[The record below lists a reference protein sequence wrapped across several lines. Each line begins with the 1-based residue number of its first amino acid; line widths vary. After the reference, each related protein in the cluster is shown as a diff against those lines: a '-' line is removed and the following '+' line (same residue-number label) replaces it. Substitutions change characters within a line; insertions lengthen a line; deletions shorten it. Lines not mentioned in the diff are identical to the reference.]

1 VLKSIA
7 KIAVIL
13 ILLVLGYKVAQG
25 YFTYRWATYVA
36 ECADKLELCSLGR
49 QKASDQLVSEAV
61 DKLYSCVKER
71 QPFVESFL
79 VPLPKSHAATS
90 SDPIDYKYAEDF
102 CRLPK

>member
-1 VLKSIA
+1 VLKRII
-7 KIAVIL
+7 KIAVVL

-36 ECADKLELCSLGR
+36 QCADNLELCSLGR
-49 QKASDQLVSEAV
+49 QKASDQRVSEAV

-71 QPFVESFL
+71 QPFIESFL
-79 VPLPKSHAATS
+79 VPLPKSHSAISA
-90 SDPIDYKYAEDF
+90 DPVDYKYAEDF